1 LDLQQFCENL
11 KSARLYQE
19 LKLDEVAR
27 ETRIPPQYLSALEEG
42 NWHLIPAGYLHGY
55 LGNYARSVGMNL
67 DRVLESFEDLEYV
80 PQQQSVK
87 EPAPRLETQRPAL
100 PEINEKRIPGI
111 LEALPLLRWLL
122 IGAAATVLLIVV
134 GGLFLLFNRTPA
146 NPREVPS
153 IPPPVEKEVI
163 DTVKVIADSST
174 FVVEKV
180 NLALTFTDS
189 CYLKVSTDDS
199 LFGEKVF
206 LPGDSV
212 FYSAEGYFNV
222 VVGNPQAAQIY
233 FNGRNAGRVGQTNR
247 PAHLLVDPA
256 GIRQSSLQDR

>member
-1 LDLQQFCENL
+1 MDLQQFCENL
-11 KSARLYQE
+11 KSARLYQK
-19 LKLDEVAR
+19 LKLEEVAR
-27 ETRIPPQYLSALEEG
+27 ETRIPPQYLAALEEG

-80 PQQQSVK
+80 PQQQS
-87 EPAPRLETQRPAL
+87 ETNLPHRLETHRPAL
-100 PEINEKRIPGI
+100 PEVNEKRVPGI
-111 LEALPLLRWLL
+111 LESLPLLRWLL
-122 IGAAATVLLIVV
+122 ISAAATIVLVVV
-134 GGLFLLFNRTPA
+134 GGLFLLFNRTPT
-146 NPREVPS
+146 NPQEVITTPAP
-153 IPPPVEKEVI
+153 IVNETI
-163 DTVKVIADSST
+163 DTVATTLDSTT

-199 LFGEKVF
+199 LFGERVF

-212 FYSAEGYFNV
+212 SFSAEGYFDV
-222 VVGNPQAAQIY
+222 IVGNPQAAEIY

-256 GIRQSSLQDR
+256 GIRHSSLQQR

>member
-1 LDLQQFCENL
+1 MDLQQFCENL
-11 KSARLYQE
+11 KSARLYQ
-19 LKLDEVAR
+19 KLRLEEVAR
-27 ETRIPPQYLSALEEG
+27 ETRIPPQYLAALEEG

-80 PQQQSVK
+80 PQQQSELQPV
-87 EPAPRLETQRPAL
+87 PTLETHRPAL
-100 PEINEKRIPGI
+100 PEVNEKRVPGI
-111 LEALPLLRWLL
+111 LESLPLLRWFL
-122 IGAAATVLLIVV
+122 IGAAATIVLIIA
-134 GGLFLLFNRTPA
+134 GGLFLLFNRTPD
-146 NPREVPS
+146 NPQEVTPT
-153 IPPPVEKEVI
+153 PVPI
-163 DTVKVIADSST
+163 DTIASDTVATIPDST
-174 FVVEKV
+174 IFVVEKV

-212 FYSAEGYFNV
+212 AFSAEGFFNV
-222 VVGNPQAAQIY
+222 VVGNPQAAEIY
-233 FNGRNAGRVGQTNR
+233 FNGRNAGKVGQTNR

-256 GIRQSSLQDR
+256 GIRHSSLQDR